1 MTLTR
6 ERIEDKTCS
15 TWFIAIR
22 KSTFVSQTYI
32 DASRE
37 NYNYYRPIE
46 KLPTWESKEEQGDSS
61 TEKITIEEKL
71 KLMEEWWEKDLGS
84 LIKQGLWHE
93 NFKTIVETCDI
104 YFRNG
109 ISQLLSIKKEFE
121 IPMLVVSAGIGEL
134 IKASFEVISEENG
147 YQYDDLKPFNL
158 VSNLG
163 VYEGDTLIK
172 FNFPLIHIMNKAS
185 HVKEFIDLQKL
196 KDEESHHHLRGNII
210 VMGDVLEDLKMI
222 SEISYDNIIKVGY
235 LNNPTRIIKIISYLI
250 ITVLLILIS

>member
-1 MTLTR
+1 
-6 ERIEDKTCS
+6 
-15 TWFIAIR
+15 
-22 KSTFVSQTYI
+22 
-32 DASRE
+32 
-37 NYNYYRPIE
+37 
-46 KLPTWESKEEQGDSS
+46 
-61 TEKITIEEKL
+61 
-71 KLMEEWWEKDLGS
+71 
-84 LIKQGLWHE
+84 
-93 NFKTIVETCDI
+93 
-104 YFRNG
+104 
-109 ISQLLSIKKEFE
+109 
-121 IPMLVVSAGIGEL
+121 MLVVSAGIGEL

-163 VYEGDTLIK
+163 VYEGDALIK

-235 LNNPTRIIKIISYLI
+235 LNNPTLDSHLIEEYEQAFDIVILNDGNLWPIISI
-250 ITVLLILIS
+250 IDIIAGRKVS